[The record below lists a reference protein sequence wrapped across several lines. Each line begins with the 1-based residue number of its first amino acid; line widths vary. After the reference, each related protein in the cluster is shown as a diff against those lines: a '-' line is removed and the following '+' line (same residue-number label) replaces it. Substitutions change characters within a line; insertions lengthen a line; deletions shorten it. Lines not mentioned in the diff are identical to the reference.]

1 MRIRN
6 TIIAGIL
13 VSFISLVEAD
23 SSYSYIE
30 QHPLKIAVANNIEM
44 SYREIGVRDNPKV
57 LLIMGLG
64 ASHLVHGDN
73 LVRGIEQA
81 GYQVLIFDN
90 RDTGGSTRFDDWG
103 QPTIWWQLLKD
114 KLGFRVDAPY
124 ALEDMTADAVG
135 LLDAVGYEDAH
146 VIGFSMGGMIA
157 QIIAA
162 NHPKRIKS
170 FTLIA
175 STAATPSPF
184 NSPTRE
190 VRNLILDRS
199 ITKDASYEDRYQR
212 AVKLIKVIGM
222 EGYKFDTPEFK
233 QQAIENMKRSK
244 DDTGFSRQLLA
255 ILASKNRFKKI
266 QSIKIPTLIVHGKDD
281 PLLKVKNAY
290 KMHKLIPASELIII
304 EDMRHLIEQPI
315 LDQFKD
321 RLIIHLNSN
330 S

>member
-1 MRIRN
+1 MYAFEEGYSDNNGVKIYYRDYGPVDADPI
-6 TIIAGIL
+6 IL
-13 VSFISLVEAD
+13 V
-23 SSYSYIE
+23 
-30 QHPLKIAVANNIEM
+30 Q
-44 SYREIGVRDNPKV
+44 
-57 LLIMGLG
+57 GLG
-64 ASHLVHGDN
+64 GQLTQWPDN
-73 LVRGIEQA
+73 LIDLLKDNNFRPIV
-81 GYQVLIFDN
+81 YDN
-90 RDTGGSTRFDDWG
+90 RDIGLSTKFQGSPNYTTDYVKYIFRLPLKSEYSIDD
-103 QPTIWWQLLKD
+103 
-114 KLGFRVDAPY
+114 
-124 ALEDMTADAVG
+124 MG
-135 LLDAVGYEDAH
+135 LDGISVLDALNIKSAH
-146 VIGFSMGGMIA
+146 LLGMSMGGMIA

-162 NHPKRIKS
+162 NHPERVKS

-199 ITKDASYEDRYQR
+199 ITKNASYEDRYQR
-212 AVKLIKVIGM
+212 AVELIKVIGM
-222 EGYKFDTPEFK
+222 EGYEFDTPEFK
-233 QQAIENMKRSK
+233 EQAIENMKRSK

-266 QSIKIPTLIVHGKDD
+266 QSINTPTLIVHGEDD

-321 RLIIHLNSN
+321 RLIIHLKTNS
-330 S
+330 

>member
-1 MRIRN
+1 MYKYILLILLLGIYQSMYAFEEGYSDNNGVKIYYRDYGPLDADPI
-6 TIIAGIL
+6 IL
-13 VSFISLVEAD
+13 V
-23 SSYSYIE
+23 
-30 QHPLKIAVANNIEM
+30 Q
-44 SYREIGVRDNPKV
+44 
-57 LLIMGLG
+57 GLG
-64 ASHLVHGDN
+64 GQLTQWPDN
-73 LVRGIEQA
+73 LIDLLKDNNFRPIV
-81 GYQVLIFDN
+81 YDN
-90 RDTGGSTRFDDWG
+90 RDIGLSTKFQGAPNYTTDYVKYVFRLPLKSEYSIDD
-103 QPTIWWQLLKD
+103 
-114 KLGFRVDAPY
+114 
-124 ALEDMTADAVG
+124 MG
-135 LLDAVGYEDAH
+135 LDGISVLDALNIKSAH
-146 VIGFSMGGMIA
+146 LLGMSMGGMIA

-162 NHPKRIKS
+162 NHPERVKS

-199 ITKDASYEDRYQR
+199 ITKNASYEDRYQR
-212 AVKLIKVIGM
+212 AVELIKVIGM
-222 EGYKFDTPEFK
+222 EGYEFDTPEFK
-233 QQAIENMKRSK
+233 EQAIENMKRSK

-266 QSIKIPTLIVHGKDD
+266 QSINTPTLIVHGEDD

-321 RLIIHLNSN
+321 RLIIHLKTNS
-330 S
+330 

>member
-1 MRIRN
+1 MYAFEEGYSDNNGVKIYYRDYGPVDADPI
-6 TIIAGIL
+6 IL
-13 VSFISLVEAD
+13 V
-23 SSYSYIE
+23 
-30 QHPLKIAVANNIEM
+30 Q
-44 SYREIGVRDNPKV
+44 
-57 LLIMGLG
+57 GLG
-64 ASHLVHGDN
+64 GQLTQWPDN
-73 LVRGIEQA
+73 LIDLLKDNNFRPIV
-81 GYQVLIFDN
+81 YDN
-90 RDTGGSTRFDDWG
+90 RDIGLSTKFQGSPNYTTDYVKYIFRLPLKSEYSIDDMG
-103 QPTIWWQLLKD
+103 LDGISVLDTLNIKSAHLL
-114 KLGFRVDAPY
+114 G
-124 ALEDMTADAVG
+124 M
-135 LLDAVGYEDAH
+135 
-146 VIGFSMGGMIA
+146 SMGGMIA

-162 NHPKRIKS
+162 NHPERVKS

-199 ITKDASYEDRYQR
+199 ITKNASYEDRYQR
-212 AVKLIKVIGM
+212 AVELIKVIGM
-222 EGYKFDTPEFK
+222 EGYEFDTPEFK
-233 QQAIENMKRSK
+233 EQAIENMKRSK

-266 QSIKIPTLIVHGKDD
+266 QSINTPTLIVHGEDD

-321 RLIIHLNSN
+321 RLIIHLKANS
-330 S
+330 

>member
-1 MRIRN
+1 MEAFEEGYADNDGIKIYYRDYGPVDAVPI
-6 TIIAGIL
+6 IL
-13 VSFISLVEAD
+13 VQGLGG
-23 SSYSYIE
+23 
-30 QHPLKIAVANNIEM
+30 QLTQWP
-44 SYREIGVRDNPKV
+44 DNLID
-57 LLIMGLG
+57 LLI
-64 ASHLVHGDN
+64 DN
-73 LVRGIEQA
+73 DFRPIV
-81 GYQVLIFDN
+81 YDN
-90 RDTGGSTRFDDWG
+90 RDIGLSTKFIGSPNYSTDYLKYILRLPLKSEYTIDDMG
-103 QPTIWWQLLKD
+103 QDGISVLDELNIDSAHLL
-114 KLGFRVDAPY
+114 G
-124 ALEDMTADAVG
+124 M
-135 LLDAVGYEDAH
+135 
-146 VIGFSMGGMIA
+146 SMGGMIA

-190 VRNLILDRS
+190 VRNLIFDRS
-199 ITKDASYEDRYQR
+199 ITKDASYEERYQR

>member
-1 MRIRN
+1 MYKRQDNNGVKIYYRDYGPVDADP
-6 TIIAGIL
+6 IIL
-13 VSFISLVEAD
+13 V
-23 SSYSYIE
+23 
-30 QHPLKIAVANNIEM
+30 Q
-44 SYREIGVRDNPKV
+44 
-57 LLIMGLG
+57 GLG
-64 ASHLVHGDN
+64 GQLTQWPDN
-73 LVRGIEQA
+73 LIDLLKDNNFRPIV
-81 GYQVLIFDN
+81 YDN
-90 RDTGGSTRFDDWG
+90 RDIGLSTKFQGSPNYTTDYVKYIFRLPLKSEYSIDDMG
-103 QPTIWWQLLKD
+103 LDGISVLDTLNIKSAHLL
-114 KLGFRVDAPY
+114 G
-124 ALEDMTADAVG
+124 M
-135 LLDAVGYEDAH
+135 
-146 VIGFSMGGMIA
+146 SMGGMIA

-162 NHPKRIKS
+162 NHPERVKS

-199 ITKDASYEDRYQR
+199 ITKNASYEDRYQR
-212 AVKLIKVIGM
+212 AVELIKVIGM
-222 EGYKFDTPEFK
+222 EGYEFDTPEFK
-233 QQAIENMKRSK
+233 EQAIENMKRSK

-266 QSIKIPTLIVHGKDD
+266 QSINTPTLIVHGEDD

-321 RLIIHLNSN
+321 RLIIHLKTNS
-330 S
+330 

>member
-1 MRIRN
+1 MYAFEEGYSENNGVKIYYRDYGPVDADPI
-6 TIIAGIL
+6 IL
-13 VSFISLVEAD
+13 V
-23 SSYSYIE
+23 
-30 QHPLKIAVANNIEM
+30 Q
-44 SYREIGVRDNPKV
+44 
-57 LLIMGLG
+57 GLG
-64 ASHLVHGDN
+64 GQLTQWPDN
-73 LVRGIEQA
+73 LIDLLKDNNFRPIV
-81 GYQVLIFDN
+81 YDN
-90 RDTGGSTRFDDWG
+90 RDIGLSTKFQGSPNYTTDYVKYIFRLPLKSEYSIDDMG
-103 QPTIWWQLLKD
+103 LDGISVLDTLNIKSAHLL
-114 KLGFRVDAPY
+114 G
-124 ALEDMTADAVG
+124 M
-135 LLDAVGYEDAH
+135 
-146 VIGFSMGGMIA
+146 SMGGMIA

-162 NHPKRIKS
+162 NHPERVKS

-199 ITKDASYEDRYQR
+199 ITKNASYEDRYQR
-212 AVKLIKVIGM
+212 AVELIKVIGM
-222 EGYKFDTPEFK
+222 EGYEFDTPEFK
-233 QQAIENMKRSK
+233 EQAIENMKRSK

-266 QSIKIPTLIVHGKDD
+266 QSINTPTLIVHGEDD

-321 RLIIHLNSN
+321 RLIIHLKTNS
-330 S
+330 

>member
-1 MRIRN
+1 MYKYILLILLLGIYQSMYSFEEGYSDNNGVKIYYRDYGPVDADPI
-6 TIIAGIL
+6 IL
-13 VSFISLVEAD
+13 V
-23 SSYSYIE
+23 
-30 QHPLKIAVANNIEM
+30 Q
-44 SYREIGVRDNPKV
+44 
-57 LLIMGLG
+57 GLG
-64 ASHLVHGDN
+64 GQLTQWPDN
-73 LVRGIEQA
+73 LIDLLKDNNFRPIV
-81 GYQVLIFDN
+81 YDN
-90 RDTGGSTRFDDWG
+90 RDIGLSTKFQGSPNYTTDYVKYIFRLPLKSEYSIDDMG
-103 QPTIWWQLLKD
+103 LDGISVLDTLNIKSAHLL
-114 KLGFRVDAPY
+114 G
-124 ALEDMTADAVG
+124 M
-135 LLDAVGYEDAH
+135 
-146 VIGFSMGGMIA
+146 SMGGMIA

-162 NHPKRIKS
+162 NHPERLKS

-199 ITKDASYEDRYQR
+199 ITKNASYEDRYQR
-212 AVKLIKVIGM
+212 AVELIKVIGM
-222 EGYKFDTPEFK
+222 EGYEFDTPEFK
-233 QQAIENMKRSK
+233 EQAIENMKRSK

-266 QSIKIPTLIVHGKDD
+266 QSINTPTLIVHGEDD

-321 RLIIHLNSN
+321 RLIIHLKTNS
-330 S
+330 